1 MKGAYTPSHAHS
13 PLTHIRCKSQR
24 LGRGG
29 TCQLLT
35 QRFKYHVAE
44 IGARVYIST
53 CNFGLCIK
61 RDTSARIIAQR
72 HVVGAERDGHKMPR
86 EGAAGTRAARR
97 AAALFQ
103 LISPN
108 ADSPVVT
115 FLSRPQIMRTKE
127 WDISKGKAGQTR
139 ESRENAKTRKAV
151 TCEWVI

>member
-13 PLTHIRCKSQR
+13 SPAHIRCKSQR

-29 TCQLLT
+29 KCQLLT

-86 EGAAGTRAARR
+86 ERARQAHELRGVR
-97 AAALFQ
+97 LLYFSSYLQ
-103 LISPN
+103 
-108 ADSPVVT
+108 T
-115 FLSRPQIMRTKE
+115 QIHR
-127 WDISKGKAGQTR
+127 W
-139 ESRENAKTRKAV
+139 
-151 TCEWVI
+151 